1 MPARSQPKADTSAR
15 GSNVT
20 ETARRHGLP
29 IPWVKGVVLNVP
41 PRTWHTMVFGA
52 GLIAFTRVLLA
63 WLTDQSAATMTA
75 SYIAAVLL
83 AFTLSKNTKRMA
95 ESTPRKFTSSF
106 SVVTLATSGFVPV
119 DPTPAS
125 TRYAAATLV
134 LLLSATIFGEVLHR
148 VTGYPED
155 ATAPAEEEADT
166 VPEKPETVA
175 GKAETVTEKAE
186 ESVAANSE
194 DTDHV
199 VDSLTRILAT
209 ATDLDDAR
217 RQFINLKQVR

>member
-1 MPARSQPKADTSAR
+1 
-15 GSNVT
+15 
-20 ETARRHGLP
+20 
-29 IPWVKGVVLNVP
+29 
-41 PRTWHTMVFGA
+41 MVFGA

-119 DPTPAS
+119 DPTAES

-155 ATAPAEEEADT
+155 AAAPAEEEAET
-166 VPEKPETVA
+166 VTDKPEAGTAKPETVTDKPEA
-175 GKAETVTEKAE
+175 GTAKPEAVTAKPEAVTDKAATVAQKRKSVAQKPKAVAERPEEKAK

-194 DTDHV
+194 ETDDV
-199 VDSLTRILAT
+199 LGSLTRILAT

-217 RQFINLKQVR
+217 RQFINLKRVR